1 MTTPG
6 PDPRFMREAIAQ
18 ALKGKGRTHPNPC
31 VGAVVVKDGMVV
43 GKGYHK
49 GPGCPHAEIEALQE
63 AGAEARGAD
72 LYVTLEPCNVYG
84 RTPPCT
90 GAILSAGLARVF
102 AAGADP
108 NPQVCGKGSEE
119 LSRKGV
125 EVVMGFLEDEARAVD
140 LAYHAYH
147 MNRRPYVHLKIA
159 QSLDGRVTS
168 PSGGYITG
176 PEARRHVHED
186 RFLSDAILV
195 SAGTVKADDSR
206 LTVRLENQKKSL
218 VRVVLDS
225 GRVITGGE
233 ALFTTCPQ
241 NGPVW
246 IVRPEAEGTAA
257 PDFAGREGVEVLFL
271 PGRASGGF
279 PLGDLLALLYRK
291 KIVELYVE
299 AVGRLAGAFLSER
312 YVDRI
317 SIHIAPLLLGG
328 EGQPGAVDDFTPA
341 GGLRLEKARCTQSGE
356 DWIVT
361 ASLEGRCLP
370 V

>member
-1 MTTPG
+1 
-6 PDPRFMREAIAQ
+6 MRESIAQ

-31 VGAVVVKDGMVV
+31 VGAVVVKDGAVV
-43 GKGYHK
+43 GRGYHK
-49 GPGCPHAEIEALQE
+49 GPGHPHAEIEALRE

-90 GAILSAGLARVF
+90 GAILEAGLARVF

-108 NPQVCGKGSEE
+108 NPQVCGRGAEM
-119 LSRKGV
+119 LSREGV

-147 MNRRPYVHLKIA
+147 TNRRPYVHLKIA
-159 QSLDGRVTS
+159 QSLDGRVTA
-168 PSGGYITG
+168 PAGGYITG
-176 PEARRHVHED
+176 PEARRRVHED

-195 SAGTVKADDSR
+195 SAKTVKADDPR
-206 LTVRLENQKKSL
+206 LTVRLDKQKKSL

-225 GRVITGGE
+225 GCAVTGDE
-233 ALFTTCPQ
+233 ALFATCPQ
-241 NGPVW
+241 EGPVW
-246 IVRPEAEGTAA
+246 IVRPEGTAD
-257 PDFAGREGVEVLFL
+257 PGFAGRDGVEVLFL

-279 PLGDLLALLYRK
+279 ALSGVLALLYGK

-299 AVGRLAGAFLSER
+299 AVGRLAGAFLTER

-317 SIHIAPLLLGG
+317 SIHVAPVLMGG
-328 EGQPGAVDDFTPA
+328 EVGPCAVDGFSLP
-341 GGLRLEKARCTQSGE
+341 GGLRLEKARWVQSGD

>member
-1 MTTPG
+1 
-6 PDPRFMREAIAQ
+6 MREAIAQ

-31 VGAVVVKDGMVV
+31 VGAVVVKDGVVV
-43 GKGYHK
+43 GRGYHK
-49 GPGCPHAEIEALQE
+49 GPGRPHAEIEALQD

-90 GAILSAGLARVF
+90 GAILAAGLSRVF

-119 LSRKGV
+119 LSRDGI

-140 LAYHAYH
+140 IAYHAYH
-147 MNRRPYVHLKIA
+147 ANRRPYVHLKIA
-159 QSLDGRVTS
+159 QSLDGRVTQ
-168 PSGGYITG
+168 PAGGYITG
-176 PEARRHVHED
+176 PEARRRVHED
-186 RFLSDAILV
+186 RFLCDAILV
-195 SAGTVKADDSR
+195 SANTVKADAAR
-206 LTVRLENQKKSL
+206 LNVRLEKQTKSL

-225 GRVITGGE
+225 GCAITGDE
-233 ALFTTCPQ
+233 ALFDTCPQ
-241 NGPVW
+241 DGPVW
-246 IVRPEAEGTAA
+246 IVRPEGTVPPVFAE
-257 PDFAGREGVEVLFL
+257 REGVEVSFL
-271 PGRASGGF
+271 RGRASGGF
-279 PLGDLLALLYRK
+279 PLSDLLALLYRK
-291 KIVELYVE
+291 KIVELYAE
-299 AVGRLAGAFLSER
+299 AVGRLAGAFLTER

-317 SIHIAPLLLGG
+317 SIHVAPVLLGG
-328 EGQPGAVDDFTPA
+328 EARPGAIDAFSPP
-341 GGLRLEKARCTQSGE
+341 GGLRLAQARWIQAGE